1 MSIVQDY
8 LDLTKKYKA
17 IYGEQTLV
25 LMEVGS
31 FFEVY
36 ALANTVCA
44 KPNANAVG
52 AKPNANAV
60 GPNAVVAKPN
70 ANAVGPNPTYIGSNI
85 EDFAKMNDMII
96 AKKPNVLVN
105 KLPVVM
111 AGMGTAHADKYIQKL
126 QEHGYT
132 IVIYKQ
138 DMQNKTVRS
147 LAEII
152 SPGTYF
158 PSENDSIGLSNNVMC
173 IWLHKSKMTK
183 TMPSQ
188 LTIGL
193 GNIDIFT
200 GKTALFQFQVN
211 HSSHSSSTY
220 DELERYIAAYN
231 PSECLIVSNIEERLV
246 HEIVGYVG
254 LEYTKIHKVFLD
266 ANVIGANVIGA
277 NVIGAN
283 VIGANAMET
292 FAKNA
297 EKQIYQIAILKK
309 FFPHLSAFHEMF
321 PTHAIAIQSFCFLLD
336 FVDQHN
342 PNLVKKLTDPVFEN
356 YTDRLILSNHSLS
369 QLNIIDDTRHT
380 GKCRSVSSLLNNC
393 VTTMGQ
399 RQFMYNL
406 HYPITK
412 PMTLQASY
420 DITEHF
426 LHKGEAYFLS
436 IRQHLNAMTD
446 LEKFT
451 RKIVTRKLMPKNFTA
466 LDEDLTRLT
475 TLYRQLEG
483 DDVLKAY
490 THGTGCHK
498 ETLSMCQVILTDVR
512 RVFNLDACRN
522 LSDISD
528 TTYIFNRGISSSL
541 DALLKTSLDG
551 NCKLIAICNYL
562 SLLIQQTEKKVTPY
576 VKIHETAKS
585 PATLVC
591 TSRRTVLLKAAIKQ
605 RMLATHTESH
615 KHIHSISYQSKYSQT
630 EEVFEL
636 DLSTLEY
643 TTNGSSK
650 TEMVITSKQIR
661 ELTSSN
667 EEIKIKLLKEMQVV
681 FQNYL
686 SEFAKFMPQLTH
698 ITKYV
703 TEMDMLQCKAYT
715 AHKYNYCKPTIAGD
729 PPMVCVKSFFEFTGI
744 RHPLIEHLQTN
755 EIYVTNDMALGQSP
769 SASEAANA
777 SGAGPR
783 PSPSASEAANASEAA
798 SENANGILLYGTNAV
813 GKTSF
818 IKSVGIAIIMAQAGL
833 YVPCNSFT
841 YAPYRN
847 IFTRILGNDNLFKG
861 LSTFAVEMTE
871 LRTILTMANAHSLVL
886 GDELCSGTES
896 DSALSIFTAGLEIL
910 HEKECAFIFA
920 THLHEINKYEEIKA
934 LTKMK
939 MMHMAVH
946 YNKETNLLVYDRKLR
961 EGPGESMYGLEVCK
975 SLNLPDAF
983 LKRAHDIRMKYHPE
997 KQNVLSLSATHYNA
1011 KKLVGNCEL
1020 CQNHKA
1026 SEVHHLQPQKKASP
1040 KNEYIVNEKS
1050 GQNFHKNHLA
1060 NLLNICEAC
1069 HKTIHKTNAE
1079 HTVVKTSQGYIV
1091 SKL

>member
-36 ALANTVCA
+36 ALAN
-44 KPNANAVG
+44 
-52 AKPNANAV
+52 AV

-70 ANAVGPNPTYIGSNI
+70 ANAVGPNAVGPNPTYIGSNI

-266 ANVIGANVIGA
+266 LIE
-277 NVIGAN
+277 
-283 VIGANAMET
+283 ANAMET

-420 DITEHF
+420 DITEHL

-605 RMLATHTESH
+605 RMLEKHTESH
-615 KHIHSISYQSKYSQT
+615 KHIHTISYQSKYSQT

-715 AHKYNYCKPTIAGD
+715 AHKYNYCKPTIAG
-729 PPMVCVKSFFEFTGI
+729 VKSFFEFTGI

-755 EIYVTNDMALGQSP
+755 EIYVTNDMALGQS
-769 SASEAANA
+769 A
-777 SGAGPR
+777 SGAGP
-783 PSPSASEAANASEAA
+783 SPSA
-798 SENANGILLYGTNAV
+798 NANGILLYGTNAV

-910 HEKECAFIFA
+910 HERECAFIFA

-1079 HTVVKTSQGYIV
+1079 HTVVKTSQGYMV